1 MKIRPIAKSLG
12 AEVIDAQLVN
22 MNEKTFFSVEK
33 AFSRYLVLCFR
44 DQRLK
49 PSDLINLAKKFGGV
63 GDTPYLAGLKDY
75 PDVVPILKEAN
86 ERSHHTFGSGWH
98 TDFTFQKNLRREHC
112 FMPWTCRQKAATRFL
127 QTSRTLTSPCL
138 SVCRRVCFGFE
149 HYIAQF
155 GPTALMP
162 N

>member
-12 AEVIDAQLVN
+12 AEVINAQLVN
-22 MNEKTFFSVEK
+22 MNEKTFSSVEK

-49 PSDLINLAKKFGGV
+49 PSDLTNLAKKFGGV

-98 TDFTFQKNLRREHC
+98 TDFTFQRKPPARTLLYA
-112 FMPWTCRQKAATRFL
+112 WTCRQKAATRFL

-138 SVCRRVCFGFE
+138 SVCRRAYVGFE